1 MNAESASEC
10 EDEGIGTQGS
20 NGGVLSKKRLISLF
34 ALLMIV
40 LSGFGWL
47 HLRSVIGNTET
58 RHITISAG
66 TPFSFDPIDYD
77 AFTHHFTQRPVLAT
91 LVSNYRSGDI
101 IGVLAKGWK
110 VSDDGLEWSFEIREG
125 MHFSDGQLISPSLI
139 KASLTRTAVV
149 MKQRGSR
156 SGIFEKMIG
165 FGELTGMGSDF
176 LGITADDSKNT
187 VQLRFVESP
196 TLNGLLDKLSFGLY
210 AVASPKDWDAQTGK
224 WLDPRSVHSSGPY
237 VVESWNDGA
246 LALRLRQDF
255 PLAAVYGNNRPF
267 AAVTFAV
274 NSVGA
279 NPALPADKGA
289 IDLASGLKGEQFS
302 PGHEFRGEA
311 QNGILFLRIMGQD
324 NPASPM
330 HLKSAREALR
340 IAFYRA
346 LASAQISPTSSFLP
360 LAIAGTSEV
369 TDLPALAANSNQ
381 REVPTPSESAG
392 QKPILR
398 ICDYK
403 AQSGLRK
410 AALESLVNA
419 AKQMGMTPQVVAVP
433 PPELAKGFD
442 GAAKSVACDA
452 ALILTSVLLATP
464 WDDLR
469 FMVHSREGIRLPD
482 PSSRLA
488 AAVDQEKI
496 EPQRFNEA
504 IWDDALVW
512 PILHTTAGLWVNP
525 KRVDTSLLDL
535 IHPPTEVAL
544 LRSVE

>member
-1 MNAESASEC
+1 MKEAALKVL
-10 EDEGIGTQGS
+10 T
-20 NGGVLSKKRLISLF
+20 GGALIKKRFISLF
-34 ALLMIV
+34 ALV
-40 LSGFGWL
+40 LVGLAGFAWN
-47 HLRSVIGNTET
+47 HLSRRKGYAVSKQL
-58 RHITISAG
+58 TISAG

-77 AFTHHFTQRPVLAT
+77 AFTHHFTQRPVLAS

-110 VSDDGLEWSFEIREG
+110 VSEDGLKWTFEIRKG
-125 MHFSDGQLISPSLI
+125 MSFSDGQVISPSLI
-139 KASLTRTAVV
+139 KSSLTRTAVV

-156 SGIFEKMIG
+156 SGIFEKMVG
-165 FGELTGMGSDF
+165 FGELNGMGSDF

-187 VQLRFVESP
+187 IQLRFVESA

-210 AVASPKDWDAQTGK
+210 AVANPKDWDAQTGK

-255 PLAAVYGNNRPF
+255 PLAEVYGNERPF
-267 AAVTFAV
+267 EAVTFV
-274 NSVGA
+274 V
-279 NPALPADKGA
+279 NPAGSNSSQTPDWKK
-289 IDLASGLKGEQFS
+289 IDLVSGLKGEQVS
-302 PGHEFRGEA
+302 PVHEFRGEA

-324 NPASPM
+324 NPTSPM
-330 HLKSAREALR
+330 HSKSAREALR
-340 IAFYRA
+340 VSFYRA
-346 LASAQISPTSSFLP
+346 LIAAQISPTSSFLP

-369 TDLPALAANSNQ
+369 TDVLTQAANETQ
-381 REVPTPSESAG
+381 RDVAAQSESQG

-410 AALESLVNA
+410 TALESLVDVA
-419 AKQMGMTPQVVAVP
+419 EQMGMTAQVVTVP

-442 GAAKSVACDA
+442 GAAQNVACDA

-482 PSSRLA
+482 PSNRIA
-488 AAVDQEKI
+488 AAVGQEKI

-544 LRSVE
+544 LRSME

>member
-1 MNAESASEC
+1 MKEAALKVL
-10 EDEGIGTQGS
+10 T
-20 NGGVLSKKRLISLF
+20 GGALIKKRFISLF
-34 ALLMIV
+34 ALV
-40 LSGFGWL
+40 LVGLAGFAWN
-47 HLRSVIGNTET
+47 HLSRKKGYAVSKQL
-58 RHITISAG
+58 TISAG

-77 AFTHHFTQRPVLAT
+77 AFTHHFTQRPVLAS

-110 VSDDGLEWSFEIREG
+110 VSEDGLEWTFEIRKG
-125 MHFSDGQLISPSLI
+125 MSFSDGQVISPSLI

-156 SGIFEKMIG
+156 SGIFEKMVG
-165 FGELTGMGSDF
+165 FGELNGMGSDF
-176 LGITADDSKNT
+176 LGIAADDSKNT

-196 TLNGLLDKLSFGLY
+196 SLNGLLDKLSFGLY
-210 AVASPKDWDAQTGK
+210 AVANPKDWDAQTGK

-255 PLAAVYGNNRPF
+255 PLAEVYGNERPF
-267 AAVTFAV
+267 DSVTFV
-274 NSVGA
+274 V
-279 NPALPADKGA
+279 NPAGA
-289 IDLASGLKGEQFS
+289 SPSQGLDPSSALDRKKVDLVSGLKGEQVS
-302 PGHEFRGEA
+302 PVHEFRGEA

-330 HLKSAREALR
+330 HAKSAREALR
-340 IAFYRA
+340 IAFYRV
-346 LASAQISPTSSFLP
+346 LAAAGIAPTTSFLP

-369 TDLPALAANSNQ
+369 TDVLTQAVDANQ
-381 REVPTPSESAG
+381 RNVAAQLESQG

-410 AALESLVNA
+410 TALDSLVNA
-419 AKQMGMTPQVVAVP
+419 AEQMGMTAQVVTVP

-442 GAAKSVACDA
+442 GAAKNVACDA

-482 PSSRLA
+482 PSSRIA

-544 LRSVE
+544 LRSME